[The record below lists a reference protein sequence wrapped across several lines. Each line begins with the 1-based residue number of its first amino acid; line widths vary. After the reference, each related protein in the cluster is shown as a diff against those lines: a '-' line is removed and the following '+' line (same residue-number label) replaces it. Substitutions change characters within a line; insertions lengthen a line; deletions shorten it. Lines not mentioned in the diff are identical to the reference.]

1 MGGTHCWW
9 CVHPF
14 QGQIL
19 HMPIKYDDKLKKYT
33 TMGEF
38 CNWSCM
44 KAYAH
49 DINTPKSYEY
59 QAFISMMCMQTHG
72 KYQSIRKAPKRQ
84 ALKMFGGSLTIEEFR
99 STCNTDHPVRLPN
112 ETFMQITERTTKETA
127 AAPAAVESLKLKR
140 DKPLQRAA
148 SKLEQALG
156 IKAK

>member
-14 QGQIL
+14 TGQVL

-38 CNWSCM
+38 CSWACM

-49 DINTPKSYEY
+49 DLNIAKSYEY
-59 QAFISMMCMQTHG
+59 QAFISMMCMQAHG
-72 KYQSIRKAPKRQ
+72 KYQTIRKAPKRQ

-99 STCNTDHPVRLPN
+99 STCNTDHPVHLPN
-112 ETFMQITERTTKETA
+112 EAYMEITEKATTKETV
-127 AAPAAVESLKLKR
+127 PQDSLKLKR

-156 IKAK
+156 IKAKT